1 MIKYLKKYDFQEKK
15 ENKYPTKAI
24 QHLVKVL
31 LDPTL
36 RDHHHI
42 VLQGMSY
49 IVKHLGPD
57 CVEFLPVIVPP
68 LMILIRTNDLDLIL
82 DLYQCLNA
90 IIVSV
95 PRDVNKYADIIF
107 ETINEVMFVQAVQVL
122 ELIKLLNIHCK
133 DTLVTD
139 MYLLL
144 PKVLQLVEYKR
155 QH

>member
-49 IVKHLGPD
+49 IVKHLGAD

-68 LMILIRTNDLDLIL
+68 LMILIRTNDVDLII

-95 PRDVNKYADIIF
+95 PRDINKYADIIF
-107 ETINEVMFVQAVQVL
+107 ETINEVMFTQALQVL
-122 ELIKLLNIHCK
+122 ELIKLLNINCK
-133 DTLVTD
+133 DTLITD
-139 MYLLL
+139 MYQLL
-144 PKVLQLVEYKR
+144 PRVLQLIEYKR
-155 QH
+155 